1 MTIKWYILFIIVM
14 PPWSIMVP
22 YSLQVP
28 CEDPSSLLLLR
39 DFNSGEYL
47 TLCVLV
53 LREGDVYGAI
63 HTVSWWYWEQD
74 CLGLASRCGDCGAVG
89 FAAFPACYFV
99 YSWMGS
105 RYMYRWFVQGETQA
119 WSGPQNGVWD
129 WLGAGNE
136 EKRRRHLEKYYFR
149 SHNFVMK

>member
-1 MTIKWYILFIIVM
+1 
-14 PPWSIMVP
+14 MVP

-63 HTVSWWYWEQD
+63 HTVSW
-74 CLGLASRCGDCGAVG
+74 
-89 FAAFPACYFV
+89 
-99 YSWMGS
+99 
-105 RYMYRWFVQGETQA
+105 
-119 WSGPQNGVWD
+119 
-129 WLGAGNE
+129 
-136 EKRRRHLEKYYFR
+136 
-149 SHNFVMK
+149 